1 MADDHVSQHE
11 RLVGLRLNSIHV
23 AVGDRQEAE
32 EKEQVT
38 SGEGQNVVDAEGKNQ
53 NDSGIVPG
61 QRAIKCATS
70 HKRKKAVSKAPDP
83 QVYGR

>member
-32 EKEQVT
+32 EKE
-38 SGEGQNVVDAEGKNQ
+38 
-53 NDSGIVPG
+53 
-61 QRAIKCATS
+61 
-70 HKRKKAVSKAPDP
+70 
-83 QVYGR
+83 